1 MTNILGTPGM
11 QADLDTRVGQYV
23 KLRDKIKEL
32 DDKHKEVMAPMRETL
47 EQLNSVILQKLQAA
61 GAESVRTTS
70 GTAYITPKRSAS
82 IADADAFWAFVV
94 ATGDW
99 DLIDRRANVT
109 AVYDFIQKQAEAA
122 KTDPNVVVGPPPG
135 VSFTTRNVVGVRR
148 A

>member
-1 MTNILGTPGM
+1 MANAPVLK
-11 QADLDTRVGQYV
+11 ADLDTRVSQYV

-32 DDKHKEVMAPMRETL
+32 DDKHKEAMAPMRDML
-47 EQLNSVILQKLQAA
+47 EQLNSVILQMLKTA
-61 GAESVRTTS
+61 GVESARTNS
-70 GTAYITPKRSAS
+70 GTAYVSEKRSAS
-82 IADADAFWAFVV
+82 IADADAFWSFVV

-135 VSFTTRNVVGVRR
+135 VNFATRNVVGVRR